1 MAKCSD
7 KRKNICVRI
16 YLISIKQ
23 NSTLNMICVV
33 LDCQPADILEY
44 REDD

>member
-1 MAKCSD
+1 MAKYSD
-7 KRKNICVRI
+7 ERKNICVLI
-16 YLISIKQ
+16 YLISIKH
-23 NSTLNMICVV
+23 NSTLNMICEV